1 MHKDLV
7 IIPEDHPGVL
17 ASIGEAMGEAGIN
30 IHGISAFTGGG
41 KGVVHLL
48 VNRPEEAHRVL
59 VDLGFEVK
67 AVRDVVVA
75 DVEDRPGQLG
85 RVCRQVADAGI
96 NVEQAY
102 IAGDTRLVL
111 IVDDTARAREILGI
125 TAPPWW
131 LPTRRLRP
139 ARHAGGIRRAPR
151 DVQGVSRGRRG
162 NRTPVSAG
170 PPSA

>member
-17 ASIGEAMGEAGIN
+17 AAIGEAMGEAGIN

-48 VNRPEEAHRVL
+48 VDQPARAHEVL
-59 VDLGFEVK
+59 LGLGFDVK
-67 AVRDVVVA
+67 AARDVVVA

-85 RVCRQVADAGI
+85 QVCRRLADAGI
-96 NVEQAY
+96 NIEQAY

-111 IVDDTARAREILGI
+111 VVDDTARARELLGI
-125 TAPPWW
+125 MAT
-131 LPTRRLRP
+131 
-139 ARHAGGIRRAPR
+139 
-151 DVQGVSRGRRG
+151 
-162 NRTPVSAG
+162 
-170 PPSA
+170 